1 MRPRSG
7 FKYTQFGS
15 AARTTNLF
23 LTSATSARGR
33 QPRADENACRIGRMK
48 RTGARAKLDS
58 LRRGVDPLANA
69 VLAMVQLYWRESS
82 DCRKNLER
90 FKRQSG
96 SFEVQETRPRQA
108 IHLKFARNTLCIL
121 PYNAF
126 GSSTVESISPSC
138 SKTRACVGCNYAHP
152 RHHH

>member
-33 QPRADENACRIGRMK
+33 QPRADENACRKGRMK

-126 GSSTVESISPSC
+126 GSSRVESISPSC